1 MSMMS
6 LIQYFKFVNKIVIN
20 ILYKFLFTSSFIIQ
34 NGTTQFSFDNK
45 NKTQKLHSEVFSL
58 S

>member
-1 MSMMS
+1 MMS

>member
-1 MSMMS
+1 MMS

-45 NKTQKLHSEVFSL
+45 NKTQKLHFEVFSL